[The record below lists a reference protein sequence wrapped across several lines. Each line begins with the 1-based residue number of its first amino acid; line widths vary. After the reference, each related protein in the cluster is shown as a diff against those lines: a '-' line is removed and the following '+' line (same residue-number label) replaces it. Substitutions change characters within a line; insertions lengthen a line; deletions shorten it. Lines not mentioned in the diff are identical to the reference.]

1 MGVAMSLRLLS
12 RTAVAVL
19 TFLSTTLSAFAHHV
33 MDGATP
39 ATFVEGLLSGLGHPV
54 IGPDHLAFLLAI
66 GVAVGVGGLNLALP
80 ALFVVA
86 SAIGVTLHVN
96 GVDLPAAELVVAVSV
111 LLAGFLIASGR
122 ALPVSIWAGLF
133 AVAGLF
139 HGYAFG
145 ESIVGAERAPLYA
158 YLLGL
163 ILIQSALTIATALV
177 ARRRSGSVSDLVPR
191 LAGVA
196 IVAVGL
202 AILIGQLAP
211 GA

>member
-1 MGVAMSLRLLS
+1 MRLRLLS
-12 RTAVAVL
+12 RAALVVL
-19 TFLSTTLSAFAHHV
+19 ALLSSTPFASAHHV

-39 ATFVEGLLSGLGHPV
+39 STFVEGLLSGLGDPV

-96 GVDLPAAELVVAVSV
+96 GIDLPAAELVVAVSV
-111 LLAGFLIASGR
+111 LLAGVLIARGR
-122 ALPVSIWAGLF
+122 ALPVSIWAALF
-133 AVAGLF
+133 TVAGLF

-145 ESIVGAERAPLYA
+145 ESIMGAERAPLYA

-163 ILIQSALTIATALV
+163 ILIQSALTIAIALV
-177 ARRRSGSVSDLVPR
+177 TRHRSGSVSDLVPR

-202 AILIGQLAP
+202 ATLIGQLAP

>member
-1 MGVAMSLRLLS
+1 MGNVMNFRLSS
-12 RTAVAVL
+12 RAALAVL
-19 TFLSTTLSAFAHHV
+19 ALLSTTPFASAHHV

-39 ATFVEGLLSGLGHPV
+39 STFVEGLLSGLGHPV

-96 GVDLPAAELVVAVSV
+96 GVDLPAAEMVVAVSV
-111 LLAGFLIASGR
+111 LLAGVLIARGR
-122 ALPVSIWAGLF
+122 ALPISIWAGLF
-133 AVAGLF
+133 IAAGLF

-145 ESIVGAERAPLYA
+145 ESIMGAERAPLYA

-163 ILIQSALTIATALV
+163 VLIQSALTIAIALV
-177 ARRRSGSVSDLVPR
+177 ARHRRGSVSDLVPR

-202 AILIGQLAP
+202 ATLIGQLAP